1 MTCEHCGETFQPR
14 DAHDARTR
22 RFCSRACRY
31 ASGRVTRTCEGCG
44 RQFETR
50 RSVDRRACSLACAG
64 TVRSGQAN
72 GNYNGGL
79 STFDGYVICVH
90 RDGRGWTFYHRALME
105 AHLGRA
111 LGPDEIV
118 HHRNGRKDD
127 NRIENLELT
136 TRSAHIDIHRADL
149 VAGQR
154 AARAA
159 A

>member
-1 MTCEHCGETFQPR
+1 MTCHHCGKEFTPR
-14 DAHDARTR
+14 RQTAVRK
-22 RFCSRACRY
+22 FCSRACKY
-31 ASGRVTRTCEGCG
+31 ASGRTMRTCEACG
-44 RQFETR
+44 KQFETR
-50 RSVDRRACSLACAG
+50 RSVPRKVCSTKCAG
-64 TVRSGQAN
+64 ELQRGARN
-72 GNYNGGL
+72 CNFNGGL